1 MAVNENTVVNITGY
15 KFEPLDDPIGLV
27 SIYQRK
33 CDELLLKGSMLIS
46 KNGINFSLAGTQEA
60 TCLLYTSPSPRDRQ
74 KSRMPSSA

>member
-1 MAVNENTVVNITGY
+1 MAMNENIIVNIAGY

-46 KNGINFSLAGTQEA
+46 KKGINFSLAGTQQAIDTIVAFLEE
-60 TCLLYTSPSPRDRQ
+60 DW
-74 KSRMPSSA
+74 MF